1 MAGAV
6 AFFAPAAGDWEP
18 ASHAAVLLACRNEL
32 IGCVVVT
39 ESAGVTARTEQPD
52 AAAAA
57 GGGRNLKGRLQRPS
71 GSFVDA
77 AVTWPALPAGCAVL
91 IVVGVCFPSFCLV

>member
-39 ESAGVTARTEQPD
+39 ESAGVTARTEPPA

-57 GGGRNLKGRLQRPS
+57 GGGCNLKGRLRRPS
-71 GSFVDA
+71 GSFVDVAVA
-77 AVTWPALPAGCAVL
+77 ASWSAVCDVL
-91 IVVGVCFPSFCLV
+91 ICIGSFPFFCLV